1 VKAGSLGVVLGVLVS
16 ALLVAVP
23 AGAAREPVLV
33 RGYTQIGSYEVRG
46 GNIEAATAAFGT
58 PTKVTP
64 HSAFCIVNWP
74 GIRVS
79 FSTVLS
85 DQQCVS
91 KSFFDDA
98 LITGPW
104 VTDRGLKQGDTLTR
118 ALKLYPK
125 ARKGLVDSYGYGL
138 IVVLSQAVGSYGL
151 GVDVKN
157 GHVTTLVVLFPQGG
171 D

>member
-1 VKAGSLGVVLGVLVS
+1 VKAGSLGVLVGVLAA
-16 ALLVAVP
+16 ALLAAAP
-23 AGAAREPVLV
+23 AGAAQGPVHV
-33 RGYTQIGSYEVRG
+33 KGYTQIGSYDVSG
-46 GNIEAATAAFGT
+46 GTLGAAKQAFGT

-64 HSAFCIVNWP
+64 HKAFCIVNWP

-79 FSTVLS
+79 FSTEVETA
-85 DQQCVS
+85 QCGS

-104 VTDRGLKQGDTLTR
+104 VTDRGLEQGDTLAR
-118 ALKLYPK
+118 ALQLYPK